1 MVWTWTCLYGPRQIF
16 CLLTKFESETKIVG
30 KDFINKLLEALCFM
44 RLDCIIG
51 YLFSSIYLVWTS
63 KLGIELN

>member
-1 MVWTWTCLYGPRQIF
+1 MVWAWTGLYGLRQIF
-16 CLLTKFESETKIVG
+16 CLLTKFKSETKIVD
-30 KDFINKLLEALCFM
+30 KDFINKLLEALCFT

-51 YLFSSIYLVWTS
+51 YLFSSICLVWTS